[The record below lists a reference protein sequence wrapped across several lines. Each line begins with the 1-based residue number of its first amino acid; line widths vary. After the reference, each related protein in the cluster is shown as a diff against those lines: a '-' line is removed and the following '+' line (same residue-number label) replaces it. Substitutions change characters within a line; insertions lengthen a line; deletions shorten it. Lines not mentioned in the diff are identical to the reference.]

1 MYERQLLR
9 ELESLRPDVATSNSK
24 VTPKTNGIPKPMI
37 IPPLED
43 DSKPSP
49 VPAVP
54 NPSLN
59 RGLVPTPIIPP
70 SAVSRRTSVSQAPVP
85 PQSPSAGSSKPPVAS
100 PQPPRPPFVS
110 QKISSNTAPAEARG
124 SEPPLGGRFVDGTK
138 SMFIQ
143 PSSSSFSS
151 AQAQS
156 SGFPTAVPRSSNTDP
171 LLGSPL
177 ISSDPI
183 QRPGTTD
190 GIPPRGGDV
199 DPLGGIRPSHM
210 SASVR
215 VQPTRRRL
223 DAREAA
229 SKLANMF

>member
-100 PQPPRPPFVS
+100 PQPPRPHSSHKKSLQTRHQPKHVALNHRLVDVS
-110 QKISSNTAPAEARG
+110 SM
-124 SEPPLGGRFVDGTK
+124 GR
-138 SMFIQ
+138 
-143 PSSSSFSS
+143 
-151 AQAQS
+151 
-156 SGFPTAVPRSSNTDP
+156 
-171 LLGSPL
+171 SPC
-177 ISSDPI
+177 SY
-183 QRPGTTD
+183 
-190 GIPPRGGDV
+190 
-199 DPLGGIRPSHM
+199 SH
-210 SASVR
+210 
-215 VQPTRRRL
+215 RRRHSHLRKLRAL
-223 DAREAA
+223 DFPR
-229 SKLANMF
+229 LCRGRPTPIHF